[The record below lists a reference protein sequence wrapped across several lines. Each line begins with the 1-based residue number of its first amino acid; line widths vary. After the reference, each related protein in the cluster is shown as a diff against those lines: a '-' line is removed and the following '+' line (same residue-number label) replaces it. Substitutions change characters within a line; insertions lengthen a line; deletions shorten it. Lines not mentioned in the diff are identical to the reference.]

1 MGDLH
6 DVVTPDEWLT
16 ARVDL
21 LTEATVDPGP

>member
-1 MGDLH
+1 MGNLR

-21 LTEATVDPGP
+21 VTEATADPGP